1 MGGRCLVSTLGQ
13 IAADELLGRLTQARA
28 VAPDGVVLVA
38 LTPGADRQ
46 VACVWCLEVAGWCDA
61 TGGPHLCE
69 GHDEHVLAVADAITA
84 PEIRHPIRTH
94 SQGRHP

>member
-1 MGGRCLVSTLGQ
+1 VSTLDQ
-13 IAADELLGRLTQARA
+13 IAVDEMLGRLSHAEAEQARA
-28 VAPDGVVLVA
+28 IAPDGVVLAAV
-38 LTPGADRQ
+38 TPGAARQ
-46 VACVWCLEVAGWCDA
+46 VACAWCLEVAGWCDA